1 MVKDRKDVENAEQRI
16 FDAAVG
22 VFLEKGY
29 DGARMQEIAERAGIN
44 KALLHYYYRSKE
56 RLFKQVFVSLLSG
69 MISNLSNALEG
80 SMSFEEKLYIFS
92 REYIGFLQHNPQMP
106 IFLLNEIRLHPQLL
120 AEAAREMNL
129 PQILKM
135 YRDEIFHALGNKNL
149 DDMQQLHSIVNIIS
163 LLVFPVAAQPVIQM
177 IFNIDND
184 TYSRFLNER
193 KTIVPNAVLQIIE

>member
-1 MVKDRKDVENAEQRI
+1 
-16 FDAAVG
+16 
-22 VFLEKGY
+22 
-29 DGARMQEIAERAGIN
+29 
-44 KALLHYYYRSKE
+44 
-56 RLFKQVFVSLLSG
+56 